1 MKKKIFGSLI
11 AALAVA
17 SLASCGGGS
26 NSNTDNTGT
35 NTGSTPVSGGDK
47 TLVFVST
54 MGDKLKEV
62 ADVAVKKFEAK
73 FPGWKIDHQTPGGY
87 DQVKERIIGD
97 LSASTQPDLAYCY
110 SDHVAMYLETKKVVD
125 MSKFIDS
132 TETVKA
138 VVDGSEVDEI
148 VGFTAEEKAD
158 IVEGYFNEG
167 YATNYEGYEASGYAA
182 TALLT
187 LPFIKST
194 EALYYNADVLKELN
208 IEVPKTWDELWSAC
222 EKIKAKYP
230 KSTPLGYDSEANWFI
245 TMCKQSGWDY
255 TSASKPH
262 YLFNNANTVAFLEDL
277 KVKFNKG
284 NGLFITKALYG
295 GSYTS
300 NLFVKGVVDKSGKET
315 GGTAF
320 SIGSTGGASNQA
332 SDLFT
337 WGVAPIP
344 GVKKSDD
351 SIDISNISQGPNL
364 VMFKTANKNDE
375 ERQKMTWEFIKC
387 LLEPKF
393 QAQFSMKS
401 GYNPVRKATYE
412 IPAYE
417 EWLDGNDITAVTAK
431 MSSTITD
438 WYFTSPAFVGSS
450 TARDQVGAAL
460 TGLLSGTYKDA
471 TAALKK
477 AVINCGGND

>member
-1 MKKKIFGSLI
+1 MKKKVLGSLV
-11 AALAVA
+11 AAVAVA
-17 SLASCGGGS
+17 SLASCSGGS
-26 NSNTDNTGT
+26 AKS
-35 NTGSTPVSGGDK
+35 DK
-47 TLVFVST
+47 TLIFVST

-62 ADVAVKKFEAK
+62 AQVAIDNFETK

-87 DQVKERIIGD
+87 DQVRDRIIGD
-97 LSASTQPDLAYCY
+97 FAADNQPDLAYCY

-125 MSKFIDS
+125 MTKFIDS

-138 VVDGSEVDEI
+138 TVNGEEVDE
-148 VGFTAEEKAD
+148 VLGFTAAEKAD

-167 YATNYEGYEASGYAA
+167 FADNYEGYEANGYTAK
-182 TALLT
+182 ALLT

-208 IEVPKTWDELWSAC
+208 IEVPETWDDLWAAC
-222 EKIKAKYP
+222 AKIKAKYP

-245 TMCKQSGWDY
+245 TMCKQAGWDY

-262 YLFNNANTVAFLEDL
+262 YLFNNDNTVNFLTDI
-277 KVKFNKG
+277 KTKYDA
-284 NGLFITKALYG
+284 GLFTTKTIYG
-295 GSYTS
+295 GYTS
-300 NLFVKGVVDKSGKET
+300 NLFTKGLVNDKGEET

-332 SDLFT
+332 SKLFT
-337 WGVAPIP
+337 WGVAKLP
-344 GVKKSDD
+344 GVKKEDNT
-351 SIDISNISQGPNL
+351 IDFSNISQGPNL
-364 VMFKTANKNDE
+364 VMFETSNKNND

-417 EWLDGNDITAVTAK
+417 EWLDGTDITAVTAK

-450 TARDQVGAAL
+450 TAREQVGAAL
-460 TGLLSGTYKDA
+460 TGLMAGTYK
-471 TAALKK
+471 TAQNALKK
-477 AVINCGGND
+477 AVDNCGGNE